1 MSPIAL
7 SQLHGLEGL
16 GLLSILLIF
25 FVMEFSDKYFLNILV
40 TGVLQDDELM
50 GDNPV
55 SYFLLLGRIKL
66 IGV

>member
-1 MSPIAL
+1 MSSVAL
-7 SQLHGLEGL
+7 SQLDGFKCLW
-16 GLLSILLIF
+16 LLSILLIF
-25 FVMEFSDKYFLNILV
+25 FVVKFSDKYFLNILV